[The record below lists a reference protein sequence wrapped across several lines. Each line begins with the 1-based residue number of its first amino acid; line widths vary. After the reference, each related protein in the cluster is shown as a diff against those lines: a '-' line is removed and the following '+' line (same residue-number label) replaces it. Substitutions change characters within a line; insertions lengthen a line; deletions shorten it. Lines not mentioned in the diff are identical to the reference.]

1 VLFNKISPN
10 FIILTTPNREFN
22 IWFGDEFKIR
32 DPDHKFE
39 WNRDQ
44 FKSFY
49 EKIPKEYKLKSVH
62 GVGINQSEIFDFLKF
77 GYATQIAIFERIK
90 KKKIN
95 LKKKSNLKLFYEI
108 NFPFE

>member
-1 VLFNKISPN
+1 LFNKLSPN

-39 WNRDQ
+39 WNRNQ

-49 EKIPKEYKLKSVH
+49 ENIPKEYKLKRVD
-62 GVGINQSEIFDFLKF
+62 GVGINQSDKVQSLKF
-77 GYATQIAIFERIK
+77 GHATQIAIFERIK
-90 KKKIN
+90 KKTIN

-108 NFPFE
+108 KFPFE